1 MATTFH
7 EAADAAD
14 LVVDLLLDAETF
26 DWAGPADQGTAESR
40 IELLNGLALAAEAL
54 RAAGRGDQAMADE
67 LGRSAS
73 ANFDR
78 VDPIELMLL
87 RG

>member
-7 EAADAAD
+7 EAAEAAD
-14 LVVDLLLDAETF
+14 RVVDLLLEATALNSF
-26 DWAGPADQGTAESR
+26 GPEDEGTAESR

-54 RAAGRGDQAMADE
+54 RAAGRGEQGLADE

>member
-14 LVVDLLLDAETF
+14 LVVDLLLDGAAF
-26 DWAGPADQGTAESR
+26 DGCWPGDEGTAESR

-54 RAAGRGDQAMADE
+54 RAAGRGDQALADE

-73 ANFDR
+73 VNFDR

>member
-1 MATTFH
+1 MATTFR

-14 LVVDLLLDAETF
+14 LVVDLLLDAVV
-26 DWAGPADQGTAESR
+26 PADEGTAESR

-54 RAAGRGDQAMADE
+54 RAAGRGDQALADE

-73 ANFDR
+73 VNFDR